1 MLVKGIRCKICG
13 DIIYSRAE
21 HDFHWCSCEK
31 CAIDGGFDYYRII
44 GNKEDWEMM
53 EIEILKDKDHEEAIK
68 ILYDDY
74 NYGRNK
80 YGIIKRNVDKSK

>member
-1 MLVKGIRCKICG
+1 MLVKGIKCNNCG

-44 GNKEDWEMM
+44 GNKEDWEMI
-53 EIEILKDKDHEEAIK
+53 EVEILTDKDHEEAIK
-68 ILYDDY
+68 ILYNDW
-74 NYGRNK
+74 NLGKNK
-80 YGIIKRNVDKSK
+80 YGIIKKETK